1 MMREVGVLTAKTHL
15 SALIDQV
22 ENGEEVVI
30 TRHGRPVARLVPD
43 TVGSRGVRKS
53 GAEIAESFR
62 LLREQIRESWP
73 DEPEFD
79 WKAAIEE
86 GRE

>member
-1 MMREVGVLTAKTHL
+1 MREVGVLAAKTHL
-15 SALIDQV
+15 SALIEQV

-30 TRHGRPVARLVPD
+30 TRHGRPVARLVPN
-43 TVGSRGVRKS
+43 TSRGDRVPNT
-53 GAEIAESFR
+53 GAEIAEGFR
-62 LLREQIRESWP
+62 ALRERVRKAWP
-73 DEPEFD
+73 DEPAFD

>member
-1 MMREVGVLTAKTHL
+1 MREVGVLAAKTHL

-43 TVGSRGVRKS
+43 TVGSRGARKS

-62 LLREQIRESWP
+62 LLRERIRETWP

-79 WKAAIEE
+79 WKSAIEE